1 MKINMKIKTDNLEG
15 IQLDWVVAHLNK
27 ETIQIGNITSCN
39 KIVGKY
45 LAWVNHKDDFGTIT
59 YEPSIEW
66 SQGGPIIEE
75 KYIEL
80 HPESSIKGDR
90 FWTACPQN
98 RYSCKKQRSTG
109 ITPLIAAMRY
119 YVKSCL
125 GNEVEIPDELIKK

>member
-1 MKINMKIKTDNLEG
+1 MKVKTQDLTEV
-15 IQLDWVVAHLNK
+15 QLDWAVAKCLNW
-27 ETIQIGNITSCN
+27 EDYNEDGVPYIELDSS
-39 KIVGKY
+39 
-45 LAWVNHKDDFGTIT
+45 HMSRRFGP
-59 YEPSIEW
+59 YKPSIDWE
-66 SQGGPIIEE
+66 QAGPIIEE